1 MTFRYTGYNFK
12 NTVCFCIRE
21 LCTWFTFSVSN
32 RKCLIYWNT
41 IHLIKDD
48 IQCLTGAWKDR
59 CSLSLLLF
67 LLLLVIYKDTGFMMI
82 NVHCHWERMSLWEY
96 VLYLF
101 TYCSIFFQP
110 PYLLLDPIIIWVG
123 AHRFCPSLHRK
134 PKHTH
139 GYHYL
144 EFSCCW
150 HTYVD
155 QSLPQ

>member
-12 NTVCFCIRE
+12 NTVYFCIRE

-48 IQCLTGAWKDR
+48 IQSLTGAWKDR

-67 LLLLVIYKDTGFMMI
+67 LLLLVVYKDTGFMMI

-101 TYCSIFFQP
+101 TYYSIFFSLRISFWTQSSFGLAHTGFG
-110 PYLLLDPIIIWVG
+110 LLFIVNLNIHMDIII
-123 AHRFCPSLHRK
+123 
-134 PKHTH
+134 
-139 GYHYL
+139 
-144 EFSCCW
+144 
-150 HTYVD
+150 
-155 QSLPQ
+155 